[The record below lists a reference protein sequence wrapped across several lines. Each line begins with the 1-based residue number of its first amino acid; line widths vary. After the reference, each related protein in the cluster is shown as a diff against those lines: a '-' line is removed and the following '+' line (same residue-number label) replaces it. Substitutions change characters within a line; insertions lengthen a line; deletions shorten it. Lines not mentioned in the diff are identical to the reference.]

1 MAKTPTTHHTVL
13 KLDPPELPESVSS
26 LFIEFHVLLSKAEWF
41 WDESA
46 KVYLYFSHHLLGN
59 FQCCYGPMTVAK

>member
-1 MAKTPTTHHTVL
+1 MAKTSTTVVNY
-13 KLDPPELPESVSS
+13 DPPKLPETVSS

-46 KVYLYFSHHLLGN
+46 KVYLRFSHHLLGS
-59 FQCCYGPMTVAK
+59 FRWCYGPMTVAK